1 MIEVAAAVIFDGKRV
16 LLASRPADKPPAGW
30 EFPGGK
36 LEKGEDVF
44 AAAKRE
50 LIEELGFKVHP
61 EKILYVKR
69 SDSLILHF
77 VRCTPEPGST
87 PRARENQQFKWVTLS
102 EKPAGL
108 LDNDR
113 EFWEFLCREQEKFCT
128 NIENLSGINKIN

>member
-1 MIEVAAAVIFDGKRV
+1 MIEVAAAVIIDGNRV

-44 AAAKRE
+44 AAAERE
-50 LIEELGFKVHP
+50 LIEELDLKVHP

-69 SDSLILHF
+69 TDSLILHF
-77 VRCTPEPGST
+77 VCCTPEPGSS
-87 PRARENQQFKWVTLS
+87 PRARENQQFKWVSLT

-113 EFWEFLCREQEKFCT
+113 EFWEFLCREYEKICS
-128 NIENLSGINKIN
+128 NIENLFDINKIN